1 MLLASRILQGLAAAA
16 ASPNALALITTTFP
30 AGKER
35 NRAMGVYAAMSGAGA
50 AVGLILGGALTEAS
64 WRWTFFINTPI
75 GLIVAVLAIRYL
87 GESARQTGKFDLP
100 GAITGTV
107 GLTVAGLRSDPRR
120 AEQLERPDTVA
131 FIAAGVVLIGVFLA
145 IEARSRHALM
155 PFRILANRTRGVS
168 FFAMLI
174 VGAAMFSMFYFLG
187 IFIQNIM
194 GYSALK
200 TGFAFLPFSFG
211 IVVAAQVASTLI
223 ARIDPRWIAGVG
235 AALAA
240 GGMFGFSQLE
250 VDSTYVTHLLPYILL
265 LSFGMGLIF
274 VPLTLT
280 AVSGVA
286 DEDSGVGSAVL
297 NTVQQIGGA
306 IGLALLGTVST
317 TAIKDKFTELAPGL
331 AEGRAVRAVAG
342 TGQAAARDSSQAV
355 ATTHGFT
362 RAFMV
367 SAFIFLGAAIVTCS
381 ACRSST
387 TTWPPTASPAS
398 TSADLTKLEP
408 SRPPRRLV
416 KIEGP
421 HPGRGM
427 WPFVLP
433 GSGRAGGRSDFG
445 PDARGLDRSR
455 QRRDVVGA
463 VVSLTV
469 DEEGGCAGYAAEVCG
484 LDVLGDPAPED
495 VPLELVMKRI
505 AFQPQFI
512 GVLQQVGDPQPVLPG
527 QQQIVHFPELA
538 LRRRSLG
545 CLGRQ
550 LRLRVDVGERQMP
563 PYVPDVVIGQQIS
576 YDGFG
581 PAAVGAFEVAV
592 LDDCHGGGSRAADVV
607 AGGVDRNGQVDQH
620 IRIAE

>member
-1 MLLASRILQGLAAAA
+1 MSEDVIKADPPDPRRVDGAADSGAEPSAHGHRNLGIALALISMAQLMVVLDGTIVNIALPHIQTDLGFTNASLPWVVNAYALAFGGLLLLGGRMGDILGRRKVFIFGVVLFGVASFLGGIAQSETMLLASRILQGVAAAA

-75 GLIVAVLAIRYL
+75 GLIVAVLALRYL

-107 GLTVAGLRSDPRR
+107 GLTSLVYGLTHAAQSSWSDPT
-120 AEQLERPDTVA
+120 TVA
-131 FIAAGVVLIGVFLA
+131 FIAAGVVLIAVFLT

-168 FFAMLI
+168 FFVMLI

-187 IFIQNIM
+187 IFIQNVM

-223 ARIDPRWIAGVG
+223 ARLDPRWIAGAG
-235 AALAA
+235 TLLAA

-250 VDSTYVTHLLPYILL
+250 VDSTYFTHLLPFILL

-286 DEDSGVGSAVL
+286 NEDSGVGSAVL

-317 TAIKDKFTELAPGL
+317 TAIKDKFTELAPGIAKAAQSGSSPDQVKQL
-331 AEGRAVRAVAG
+331 QAQAEGI
-342 TGQAAARDSSQAV
+342 

-362 RAFMV
+362 VAFMV
-367 SAFIFLGAAIVTCS
+367 SAFIILGAAVVTLVGLS
-381 ACRSST
+381 VKHE
-387 TTWPPTASPAS
+387 
-398 TSADLTKLEP
+398 DLAND
-408 SRPPRRLV
+408 
-416 KIEGP
+416 G
-421 HPGRGM
+421 
-427 WPFVLP
+427 
-433 GSGRAGGRSDFG
+433 
-445 PDARGLDRSR
+445 
-455 QRRDVVGA
+455 
-463 VVSLTV
+463 
-469 DEEGGCAGYAAEVCG
+469 
-484 LDVLGDPAPED
+484 
-495 VPLELVMKRI
+495 
-505 AFQPQFI
+505 
-512 GVLQQVGDPQPVLPG
+512 QPV
-527 QQQIVHFPELA
+527 H
-538 LRRRSLG
+538 
-545 CLGRQ
+545 
-550 LRLRVDVGERQMP
+550 
-563 PYVPDVVIGQQIS
+563 IG
-576 YDGFG
+576 
-581 PAAVGAFEVAV
+581 
-592 LDDCHGGGSRAADVV
+592 
-607 AGGVDRNGQVDQH
+607 
-620 IRIAE
+620 

>member
-1 MLLASRILQGLAAAA
+1 MPEYVIKADPPERGRVDIEAEPEGNGHGHRHLGIALALISMAQLMVVLDGTIVNIALPHIQTDLGFSNASLPWVVNAYALAFGGLLLLGGRIGDLLGRRKVFIFGVVLFGAASFLGGVAQNESMLLASRILQGLAAAA

-107 GLTVAGLRSDPRR
+107 GLTSLVYGLTHAAQSSWGDTT
-120 AEQLERPDTVA
+120 TVA
-131 FIAAGVVLIGVFLA
+131 FIAAGLILIATFLG

-168 FFAMLI
+168 FFVMLI

-211 IVVAAQVASTLI
+211 IVVAAQVSSALI
-223 ARIDPRWIAGVG
+223 SRIDPRWISGAG
-235 AALAA
+235 AALTA

-250 VDSTYVTHLLPYILL
+250 VDSTYLTHLLPFILL

-286 DEDSGVGSAVL
+286 NEDSGVGSAVL

-317 TAIKDKFTELAPGL
+317 TAIKDRFAELAPGL
-331 AEGRAVRAVAG
+331 AKAAES
-342 TGQAAARDSSQAV
+342 GQSPEQIKQLQAQAQAI

-362 RAFMV
+362 TAFTLSGIV
-367 SAFIFLGAAIVTCS
+367 VLGAMIIT
-381 ACRSST
+381 
-387 TTWPPTASPAS
+387 
-398 TSADLTKLEP
+398 
-408 SRPPRRLV
+408 
-416 KIEGP
+416 
-421 HPGRGM
+421 
-427 WPFVLP
+427 
-433 GSGRAGGRSDFG
+433 
-445 PDARGLDRSR
+445 
-455 QRRDVVGA
+455 
-463 VVSLTV
+463 
-469 DEEGGCAGYAAEVCG
+469 
-484 LDVLGDPAPED
+484 VLGLSVKHED
-495 VPLELVMKRI
+495 L
-505 AFQPQFI
+505 ANDGQP
-512 GVLQQVGDPQPVLPG
+512 
-527 QQQIVHFPELA
+527 
-538 LRRRSLG
+538 
-545 CLGRQ
+545 
-550 LRLRVDVGERQMP
+550 
-563 PYVPDVVIGQQIS
+563 
-576 YDGFG
+576 
-581 PAAVGAFEVAV
+581 
-592 LDDCHGGGSRAADVV
+592 
-607 AGGVDRNGQVDQH
+607 GGVHVG
-620 IRIAE
+620 